1 MNAMN
6 IKKYIAGSAILL
18 AAGSA
23 LYSCDLKDPLDG
35 VQIIVKADFIKTQ
48 MAVSFIDA
56 ATGDPVAG
64 VKMSIVGQ
72 AKDNVV
78 NIAGN
83 TNFQVDNGIITLAL
97 KRTAAPSDGSPLTFA
112 VLADAPGYL
121 ATSQT
126 IKLQSSGMYMYEIR
140 MVNTKEKYPEG
151 VTNRVGEVLNNS
163 ITVLAKA
170 PEAKATS
177 DFTYKMFLFDATESA
192 LNALPLPMD
201 AADGSIVAQTA
212 MHVSVLK
219 NNVEVGQLTNP
230 IEVTLP
236 LQQSMKAGTL
246 LSVYAYDKSTG
257 SWSVDA
263 EKAVVINNGK
273 SVMFKMTKVA
283 YYWAI
288 GGAYE
293 SAPVTLDITSQA
305 VTDEVYT
312 FNYYLAGESGEMY
325 VGSQQANVL
334 KGKSKVQTISV
345 PKNTTL
351 KVTNYANKIVYE
363 GALPAG
369 GTVSITLDNAS
380 FGVATFIVK
389 AFCDNGDIGVQVL
402 PSTLMYFREKG
413 TTVWRTTTV
422 QGGANQL
429 SDIKKGATYE
439 VKVNYD
445 KETYAGTLEPNQHVS
460 GEDVYEFDFELPDT
474 YCK

>member
-6 IKKYIAGSAILL
+6 IKRYIAGSAVLL
-18 AAGSA
+18 AVGSA

-48 MAVSFIDA
+48 MAVSFVDA
-56 ATGDPVAG
+56 ATGEPVDG
-64 VKMSIVGQ
+64 VKVNIVGQ
-72 AKDNVV
+72 AKDDVV

-83 TNFQVDNGIITLAL
+83 TDFQVGEGIITLAL
-97 KRTAAPSDGSPLTFA
+97 KRTATPSDGNPLTFA
-112 VLADAPGYL
+112 VLANAPGYL
-121 ATSQT
+121 ASSQT

-140 MVNTKEKYPEG
+140 MVNTKAPYPQG
-151 VTNRVGEVLNNS
+151 VTNRVGEVLNNGIIVS
-163 ITVLAKA
+163 ATASETKA
-170 PEAKATS
+170 AS
-177 DFTYKMFLFDATESA
+177 DSYTMYLFGATESA

-201 AADGSIVAQTA
+201 AANGSIVAQTA
-212 MHVSVLK
+212 MHVSVFK
-219 NNVEVGQLTNP
+219 NNVEVGQLSDP

-236 LQQSMKAGTL
+236 LQQAMKAGTS

-257 SWSVDA
+257 NWSLDA

-312 FNYYLAGESGEMY
+312 FSYYLAGESGEMY

-369 GTVSITLDNAS
+369 GTASIALDNAS

-429 SDIKKGATYE
+429 SDIKKGGIYE

-460 GEDVYEFDFELPDT
+460 GEDVYEFDFELPDS

>member
-6 IKKYIAGSAILL
+6 IKRYIAGSAILL
-18 AAGSA
+18 AVGSA

-35 VQIIVKADFIKTQ
+35 VQIIVNADFIKTQ

-56 ATGDPVAG
+56 TTGDPVNG

-97 KRTAAPSDGSPLTFA
+97 KRTATPSEGNPLTFA
-112 VLADAPGYL
+112 VLANAPGYL
-121 ATSQT
+121 ASSQT
-126 IKLQSSGMYMYEIR
+126 IKVQSSGMYMYEIR
-140 MVNTKEKYPEG
+140 MVNTKENYPQG
-151 VTNRVGEVLNNS
+151 VTNRVGEVVDNS
-163 ITVLAKA
+163 IQVSAQA
-170 PEAKATS
+170 PEAKAAS
-177 DFTYKMFLFDATESA
+177 GYTYNMFLFDATENA

-201 AADGSIVAQTA
+201 AADGSIVAQAA
-212 MHVSVLK
+212 MHVSVL
-219 NNVEVGQLTNP
+219 NNGVEVGQLSSP

-236 LQQSMKAGTL
+236 LLKPSKPGTS
-246 LSVYAYDKSTG
+246 LSVYAYDKATG
-257 SWSVDA
+257 SWSANA
-263 EKAVVINNGK
+263 EKAVVMNNGK
-273 SVMFKMTKVA
+273 SVMFKMTQVA

-293 SAPVTLDITSQA
+293 SAPVALNITSQA

-312 FNYYLAGESGEMY
+312 FGYYLAGESGEMY
-325 VGSQQANVL
+325 IGSQQVNVL
-334 KGKSKVQTISV
+334 KGKSTVQTLSV

-351 KVTNYANKIVYE
+351 KVTNYANKKVYE

-369 GTVSITLDNAS
+369 GTASITLDNAS

-402 PSTLMYFREKG
+402 PTTLMYFREKG

-445 KETYAGTLEPNQHVS
+445 KETYAGLLEPNQHVS
-460 GEDVYEFDFELPDT
+460 GEDVYEFDFELPDS